1 MDNNSQ
7 NTSFNQNELYSRLA
21 IIRCLDLC
29 TAIKNKRSDT
39 GQGPNQSEIEEVF
52 MSFGQLQ
59 AISDLRL
66 TKNPELIKLIQ
77 ELIDNRSLLLQL
89 TK

>member
-7 NTSFNQNELYSRLA
+7 NNSLNQNELYSRLA
-21 IIRCLDLC
+21 IIRYLDLC

-39 GQGPNQSEIEEVF
+39 GQKPNQKELEDVF
-52 MSFGQLQ
+52 ISLGQLQ
-59 AISDLRL
+59 TISDLRL
-66 TKNPELIKLIQ
+66 TKDPELIKLIQ
-77 ELIDNRSLLLQL
+77 ELIDNRSQLLQL